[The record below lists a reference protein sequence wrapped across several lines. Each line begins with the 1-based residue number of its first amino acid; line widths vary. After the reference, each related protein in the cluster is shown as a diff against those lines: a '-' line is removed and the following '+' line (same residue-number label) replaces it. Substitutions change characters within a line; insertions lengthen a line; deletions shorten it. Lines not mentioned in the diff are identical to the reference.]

1 MYMQI
6 CVLCAFAKLIVGKM
20 QIWILHETPNPMHN
34 QIALSR
40 HTPTESRFNHQKHS
54 RSQLCCCYICR
65 HFHLHLPSHWKPHR
79 KTNKHQSQWK
89 WQLPFNVKWFSQF
102 SRNQRKIWH
111 TFWLMAKMRETLKK
125 KQQPAR
131 RIANDLRESNM
142 LITMCGYILYAIFR
156 CLCHFALN
164 VFRINASAMRES
176 E

>member
-1 MYMQI
+1 
-6 CVLCAFAKLIVGKM
+6 
-20 QIWILHETPNPMHN
+20 
-34 QIALSR
+34 
-40 HTPTESRFNHQKHS
+40 
-54 RSQLCCCYICR
+54 
-65 HFHLHLPSHWKPHR
+65 
-79 KTNKHQSQWK
+79 
-89 WQLPFNVKWFSQF
+89 
-102 SRNQRKIWH
+102 
-111 TFWLMAKMRETLKK
+111 MAKMRETLKK